1 MFENFI
7 TFFRASAEVISDET
21 QSQTD
26 AANCEEDYL
35 TVSLSSFLKSGSCL
49 GKITLSILNFKALAP
64 GWFSAKF
71 QITQN

>member
-7 TFFRASAEVISDET
+7 TFFRNSHSTAAAES